1 MLLIARGHKM
11 NKTRRKKFFSYFK
24 PYKGIFI
31 KDMLAAITVAII
43 SLIIPLVARYIT
55 NTVLLDDIPN
65 KFKIIMA
72 LGVGLLLLSGVEFFC
87 NRYIMYMGHVMGA
100 RMERDVRKELFE
112 HYQKLS
118 FSFYDN
124 TKTGQLLSRITSD
137 LFALT
142 ELYHHGPED
151 IVLSVIKMLG
161 AFLILIRINTSL
173 TLILFA
179 FIPVIVVV
187 MIIFNKKLDV
197 AYKAHK
203 VNTAKFNER
212 VEDNLSGIRVV
223 KSFSNE
229 NYEIEKFGNYNDA
242 LVDSKGKAFR
252 YMSGYHSIIKFIT
265 TLLTIII
272 IIIGSSMILNGDM
285 ILGDLVAFL
294 LYINNFVDPIK
305 RLVNFNEI
313 FQDGLTGF
321 SRFMDLMETQPDIQD
336 KEDAYDLKD
345 IKGIV
350 KFKDVSFKYKDNLPM
365 IFKDININVSE
376 GEYVALVG
384 SSGAGKS
391 TMLSLIP
398 RFYDTN
404 NGDIT
409 IDDHSIKDVTLSSL
423 RKNIG
428 IVQQDVYLFSGT
440 VRDNIGYGKDNAT
453 DQEITEA
460 AILANADEFIKILPN
475 GYDTDIGQNGV
486 KLSGGQKQRL
496 SIARVFLKN
505 PPILIFDEATS
516 SLDNESE
523 KVVQDSLENLAK
535 DRTTFVIAHRLSTI
549 KNAKRIIVLD
559 ENGICEEGNHLELL
573 SKNGT
578 YAHLYNMQFLNN

>member
-1 MLLIARGHKM
+1 M

-31 KDMLAAITVAII
+31 KDMLAAVTVAAV

-55 NTVLLDDIPN
+55 NTVLIEDMPN
-65 KFKIIMA
+65 KFKIILA
-72 LGVGLLLLSGVEFFC
+72 LGAGLLVLSGIEFIC
-87 NRYIMYMGHVMGA
+87 NRYIIYMGHVMGA

-161 AFLILIRINTSL
+161 AFFILIRINTTL

-179 FIPVIVVV
+179 FVPIIIIV
-187 MIIFNKKLDV
+187 MIVFNKKLDV

-212 VEDNLSGIRVV
+212 IEDNLSGIRVV

-229 NYEIEKFGNYNDA
+229 NYEIDKFDNYNDA
-242 LVDSKGKAFR
+242 LVDSKGRAFL

-321 SRFMDLMETQPDIQD
+321 SRFMDLMETEPDIKD
-336 KEDAYDLKD
+336 NEDAYDLEN

-350 KFKDVSFKYKDNLPM
+350 SFKDVSFKYKDNLPL
-365 IFKDININVSE
+365 IFKDININVNE

-398 RFYDTN
+398 RFYDTSK
-404 NGDIT
+404 GDIT
-409 IDDHSIKDVTLSSL
+409 IDNHSIKDVTLSSL

-440 VRDNIGYGKDNAT
+440 VRDNIGYGKDNPT
-453 DQEITEA
+453 DQEIIDA
-460 AILANADEFIKILPN
+460 AILANADEFIKLLPN

-535 DRTTFVIAHRLSTI
+535 NRTTFVIAHRLSTI

-559 ENGICEEGNHLELL
+559 DNGICEEGNHTDLL
-573 SKNGT
+573 AKDGT
-578 YAHLYNMQFLNN
+578 YAHLYNMQFLNK